1 MGRCGYVDSGQAQ
14 PGGGGQDRGWGVSAA
29 LVDAGTSEAGH
40 NSEGGG
46 SGFCGDSKAAG
57 DSVPDGIPE
66 TLHGADGFADEY
78 GGGEIQNHSLYCA
91 GGGGVAA
98 VDRLRKRGEPAA
110 GAGDD
115 AGKRVCDP
123 GGAGG
128 EPVAADPAAPGGEFA
143 AGDWRSGSGFA
154 AGVGRAEVAG
164 GADAAEYYSG
174 RGGDPAEYAR
184 AGVHAGD
191 GGSDGAGVWAG
202 AGAESGAQGF
212 ERAFAGQRQG
222 DQRRIPPRAAAR
234 RGGGAGSGAFVDA
247 AGGGGTADE
256 ELCGAEGSSPGIA
269 AGSCSGGEAS
279 AADGPLQ
286 NGGPGDRILPAAAAT
301 AESAAGRDGSD
312 GNQHAAAVRRNS
324 QRHRNSRKDARR
336 KMECDVSAGQRG
348 IFPGAENPVR
358 GRKRLHGSGSDRS
371 AEAGDCEPDVREK
384 VSGERESD
392 RETGKNRAAG
402 GV

>member
-1 MGRCGYVDSGQAQ
+1 MGRRGHVDSGQAK
-14 PGGGGQDRGWGVSAA
+14 PGSGGQDRGWGVSAA

-40 NSEGGG
+40 NSERGG

-78 GGGEIQNHSLYCA
+78 GGRQVQDHALYRA

-123 GGAGG
+123 GGTGG
-128 EPVAADPAAPGGEFA
+128 EPVAADPAATGRELA
-143 AGDWRSGSGFA
+143 AGRRWGGGGDTAR
-154 AGVGRAEVAG
+154 VGRPEVAG

-174 RGGDPAEYAR
+174 GSGDPDEYAG

-202 AGAESGAQGF
+202 AGAKSGAQGF
-212 ERAFAGQRQG
+212 KRALAGQRQG
-222 DQRRIPPRAAAR
+222 DQRRIPPRAPAR

-256 ELCGAEGSSPGIA
+256 ELCGASGRAPGIA
-269 AGSCSGGEAS
+269 AGSYIGGKAA

-286 NGGPGDRILPAAAAT
+286 NGRSGDGILPAAAAT

-312 GNQHAAAVRRNS
+312 GNQHAATVRRNS
-324 QRHRNSRKDARR
+324 ERHRNSRKDARG

-358 GRKRLHGSGSDRS
+358 GRKGFHRSGSEWS
-371 AEAGDCEPDVREK
+371 AQAGDREPDVREK